1 MSGNSESENTSLFGF
16 FPRDRDEL
24 HAFLADLR
32 ENKPVHRIPPQG
44 IWAITRYDDVVHVLN
59 HPEIFSSEAI
69 RYLATGLP
77 DKETRNQPEI
87 ETNLSSENASL
98 LFRATPTVINTD
110 PPDHSH
116 YRNIVNRGFTPKQ
129 IKRLEPRIQEITDG
143 LLDEVVGKG
152 EIELMQD
159 LAIPL
164 PVTVIAE
171 LLGVDAERG
180 DDFKRWSD
188 LFLSTIAQSPDAKAQ
203 QQLENAMV
211 EFADYFREVIKER
224 RATPKDDLI
233 SIITHADTPEGSLSD
248 VEILAFC
255 RTLLVAGNETTTT
268 LVARMVFTLL
278 DHPDE
283 FAKLRADLSLLPN
296 AIEETLRYAGIVPTL
311 PRLTTQDTEIAG
323 VKIPAR
329 QLVLPFFMA
338 ANRDPRRFP
347 DPERFDIT
355 RKTTGH
361 LGFGFGI
368 HFCLGAHLARLE
380 TRIAMEGI
388 IRRLPNLRLVDP
400 DQKFL
405 VVPGGPVTVHLKFD
419 ASARRPGVSAAG

>member
-1 MSGNSESENTSLFGF
+1 MAEKSQPQNTSLFAF
-16 FPRDRDEL
+16 LPRDRDEL

-32 ENKPVHRIPPQG
+32 ENKPVHQITPKG

-77 DKETRNQPEI
+77 DETSSQAPEI
-87 ETNLSSENASL
+87 ATNLSNENASL

-110 PPDHSH
+110 PPNHSH

-129 IKRLEPRIQEITDG
+129 IKRLEPRVQEITDG
-143 LLDEVVGKG
+143 LLDKVVGKG

-171 LLGVDAERG
+171 LLGVDAERA

-188 LFLSTIAQSPDAKAQ
+188 LFLSTIAQTPDAEAQ
-203 QQLENAMV
+203 KQLETAMV
-211 EFADYFREVIKER
+211 EFAEYFRHAIKVR
-224 RATPKDDLI
+224 RDNPENDLI
-233 SIITHADTPEGSLSD
+233 SIITHAETPEGSLSD

-255 RTLLVAGNETTTT
+255 RTLLVAGNETTTN
-268 LVARMVFTLL
+268 LVARMIFTLL

-283 FAKLRADLSLLPN
+283 FAKLKADLSLLPN
-296 AIEETLRYAGIVPTL
+296 AIEETLRYAGVVPAL
-311 PRLTTQDTEIAG
+311 PRLTTEDTEIGG

-347 DPERFDIT
+347 DPDRFDIT
-355 RKTTGH
+355 RKTNGH
-361 LGFGFGI
+361 LAFGFGI

-380 TRIAMEGI
+380 TRIAMEAV

-400 DQKFL
+400 NQNFL
-405 VVPGGPVTVHLKFD
+405 VVPGGPVTVHLNFD
-419 ASARRPGVSAAG
+419 VN

>member
-1 MSGNSESENTSLFGF
+1 MSEKSENSSLFGF
-16 FPRDRDEL
+16 LPRDLAGL

-32 ENKPVHRIPPQG
+32 ENKPVQQLPPNG
-44 IWAITRYDDVVHVLN
+44 LWAITRYDDVVQVLS

-77 DKETRNQPEI
+77 SENEKTKQPES
-87 ETNLSSENASL
+87 NLTSEDAAL
-98 LFRATPTVINTD
+98 LFRETPTVINTD
-110 PPDHSH
+110 PPQHAH

-129 IKRLEPRIQEITDG
+129 IGRMEPRIQEITDT
-143 LLDEVVGKG
+143 LLDKVVSKG

-171 LLGVDAERG
+171 LLGVSAERG

-188 LFLSTIAQSPDAKAQ
+188 LFLSTIAQSPDPETFKKI
-203 QQLENAMV
+203 EIAMQ
-211 EFADYFREVIKER
+211 EFVDYFREVIKAR
-224 RATPKDDLI
+224 RKDPEDDLI
-233 SIITHADTPEGSLSD
+233 SVISNAKTPEGSLSD
-248 VEILAFC
+248 GEILAFC
-255 RTLLVAGNETTTT
+255 RTLLVAGNETTTN

-278 DHPDE
+278 EHPDQFE
-283 FAKLRADLSLLPN
+283 RLRADLDLLPN
-296 AIEETLRYAGIVPTL
+296 AIEETLRYAGIVPAL
-311 PRLTTQDTEIAG
+311 PRLTTQDTEVGG
-323 VKIPAR
+323 VKIPKG

-347 DPERFDIT
+347 EPDRFDIT

-361 LGFGFGI
+361 LGFGFGV

-380 TRIAMEGI
+380 TRIVMEGI
-388 IRRLPNLRLVDP
+388 IRRLPNLSLIDRN
-400 DQKFL
+400 QKSL
-405 VVPGGPVTVHLKFD
+405 VVPGGTVAVHLKFD
-419 ASARRPGVSAAG
+419 AS

>member
-1 MSGNSESENTSLFGF
+1 MTEQSEGSGPFGF
-16 FPRDRDEL
+16 LPRDPTEL

-32 ENKPVHRIPPQG
+32 ENKPVHQIPPKG

-77 DKETRNQPEI
+77 DKTRSQTHEI
-87 ETNLSSENASL
+87 DTNLSSENASL

-110 PPDHSH
+110 PPNHSH

-143 LLDEVVGKG
+143 LLDKVVGKG

-171 LLGVDAERG
+171 LLGVDAERA

-188 LFLSTIAQSPDAKAQ
+188 LFLSTIAQTPDAEAQ
-203 QQLENAMV
+203 KQLEAAMV
-211 EFADYFREVIKER
+211 EFAEYFRQVIKVR
-224 RATPKDDLI
+224 RDNPENDLI
-233 SIITHADTPEGSLSD
+233 SIITHAETPEGSLSD

-255 RTLLVAGNETTTT
+255 RTLLIAGNETTTS
-268 LVARMVFTLL
+268 LVARMIFTLL

-283 FAKLRADLSLLPN
+283 FAKLKADLSLLPN
-296 AIEETLRYAGIVPTL
+296 AIEETLRYAGVVPAL
-311 PRLTTQDTEIAG
+311 PRLTTEDTEIGG
-323 VKIPAR
+323 VEIPAR

-347 DPERFDIT
+347 DPDRFDIT
-355 RKTTGH
+355 RKTNGH
-361 LGFGFGI
+361 LAFGFGI

-380 TRIAMEGI
+380 TRIAMEAV

-400 DQKFL
+400 NQNFL
-405 VVPGGPVTVHLKFD
+405 VVPGGPVTVHLNFD
-419 ASARRPGVSAAG
+419 AN

>member
-1 MSGNSESENTSLFGF
+1 MSEQSQSENSSLFGF
-16 FPRDRDEL
+16 LPREPDDL

-32 ENKPVHRIPPQG
+32 ENKPVCQIPPNG
-44 IWAITRYDDVVHVLN
+44 IWAVTRYDDVVHVLN
-59 HPEIFSSEAI
+59 HPELFSSEAI

-77 DKETRNQPEI
+77 KNGDTETPQSGS
-87 ETNLSSENASL
+87 NLSNENAAL
-98 LFRATPTVINTD
+98 LFRTTPTVINTD
-110 PPDHSH
+110 PPDHGR
-116 YRNIVNRGFTPKQ
+116 YRNIVNRGFTPRQ
-129 IKRLEPRIQEITDG
+129 INRLEPRIREITDS
-143 LLDEVVGKG
+143 LLDKVVEKG

-164 PVTVIAE
+164 PVTVISE

-188 LFLSTIAQSPDAKAQ
+188 LFLSTIAQSPDAEAQ
-203 QQLENAMV
+203 KQIENAME
-211 EFADYFREVIKER
+211 EFVDYFREVIKAR
-224 RATPKDDLI
+224 REKPRDDLI
-233 SIITHADTPEGSLSD
+233 SIICHAETSEGSLSD

-255 RTLLVAGNETTTT
+255 RTLLVAGNETTTN

-278 DHPDE
+278 AHPEE
-283 FAKLRADLSLLPN
+283 FEKLRADLTLLPN
-296 AIEETLRYAGIVPTL
+296 AIEETLRYAGIVPAL
-311 PRLTTQDTEIAG
+311 PRLTTTDTEIGG

-329 QLVLPFFMA
+329 QVVLPFFMA

-347 DPERFDIT
+347 DPDRFDIT

-388 IRRLPNLRLVDP
+388 IQRLPNLRLVDP
-400 DQKFL
+400 NQKSL
-405 VVPGGPVTVHLKFD
+405 VVVGGPSTVHLSFSV
-419 ASARRPGVSAAG
+419 A

>member
-1 MSGNSESENTSLFGF
+1 MSEESENSSLFGF
-16 FPRDRDEL
+16 LPREPAEL

-32 ENKPVHRIPPQG
+32 ENKPVHQIPPMG

-69 RYLATGLP
+69 RYLATGP
-77 DKETRNQPEI
+77 PKDENVPARKHASS
-87 ETNLSSENASL
+87 LSGENAAV
-98 LFRATPTVINTD
+98 LFRETPTVINTD
-110 PPDHSH
+110 PPEHAH

-129 IKRLEPRIQEITDG
+129 IARLEPRIQEITDT
-143 LLDEVVGKG
+143 LLDDVASKG

-171 LLGVDAERG
+171 LLGVSADRG

-188 LFLSTIAQSPDAKAQ
+188 LFLSTIAQSPDAEQFRQIETATQ
-203 QQLENAMV
+203 
-211 EFADYFREVIKER
+211 EFADYFREVIKAR
-224 RATPKDDLI
+224 RETPEDDLI
-233 SIITHADTPEGSLSD
+233 SLIIYADTPDGPLSD
-248 VEILAFC
+248 GEILAFC
-255 RTLLVAGNETTTT
+255 RTLLVAGNETTTN

-278 DHPDE
+278 EHPEE
-283 FAKLRADLSLLPN
+283 FARLRADPSLLPN
-296 AIEETLRYAGIVPTL
+296 AIEETLRYAGIVPAL
-311 PRLTTQDTEIAG
+311 PRLTTEDTEVAG
-323 VKIPAR
+323 VKIPKR
-329 QLVLPFFMA
+329 RLVLPFFMA

-347 DPERFDIT
+347 DPDRFDIT

-361 LGFGFGI
+361 LAFGFGV

-400 DQKFL
+400 NQKSL
-405 VVPGGPVTVHLKFD
+405 VVTGGPTAVHLKFD
-419 ASARRPGVSAAG
+419 AS

>member
-1 MSGNSESENTSLFGF
+1 MLDHPGGKAMSEQVQSENTSLFSF
-16 FPRDRDEL
+16 LPRDRDEL

-32 ENKPVHRIPPQG
+32 ENKPVHQIPPIG

-69 RYLATGLP
+69 RYLTTGLP
-77 DKETRNQPEI
+77 DKESGKRQEI
-87 ETNLSSENASL
+87 ATDLSNENASL

-110 PPDHSH
+110 PPEHSH

-129 IKRLEPRIQEITDG
+129 IKRLEPRIQEITDV
-143 LLDEVVGKG
+143 LLDQVVSKG

-188 LFLSTIAQSPDAKAQ
+188 LFLSTITQSPDADAKKQ
-203 QQLENAMV
+203 IENAMV
-211 EFADYFREVIKER
+211 EFASYFREVIKAR
-224 RATPKDDLI
+224 REKPQDDLV
-233 SIITHADTPEGSLSD
+233 SILTHADTPEGSLSD

-255 RTLLVAGNETTTT
+255 RTLLVAGNETTTN

-283 FAKLRADLSLLPN
+283 FAKLKADLNLLPN
-296 AIEETLRYAGIVPTL
+296 AIEETLRYAGIVPAL
-311 PRLTTQDTEIAG
+311 PRITTRDTEIAG
-323 VKIPAR
+323 IKIPAQ

-347 DPERFDIT
+347 DPDRFDIT

-361 LGFGFGI
+361 VPLDSAFTFASEPI
-368 HFCLGAHLARLE
+368 WQDSKRESRWRESLE
-380 TRIAMEGI
+380 DSRASVSSIRI
-388 IRRLPNLRLVDP
+388 RNFSWSP
-400 DQKFL
+400 
-405 VVPGGPVTVHLKFD
+405 
-419 ASARRPGVSAAG
+419 AAQSQFS